1 MRKLMVFSAA
11 SAALLAGCASTGG
24 QSSLSSEQLAECLQ
38 PNRRVT
44 VEVSGVTVLPP
55 PKPPAKAKRPSPVQM
70 VAYVQG
76 DSAFEPGSATLKDG
90 GKKDLDKFVQ
100 TLGKKHVKVNAVVLS
115 GHVDKLEAAK
125 GLNNLDEER
134 AKAVKAY
141 LETHGVDKKAIFWEG
156 KDAREPMAVTKFCS

>member
-1 MRKLMVFSAA
+1 MRKLMIFSAA
-11 SAALLAGCASTGG
+11 SAVLLAGCASTGG
-24 QSSLSSEQLAECLQ
+24 QSSEQLAECLQ

-44 VEVSGVTVLPP
+44 VEVSGVTVVP
-55 PKPPAKAKRPSPVQM
+55 PKPGAKAKRPPPVT
-70 VAYVQG
+70 VTAYVQG
-76 DSAFEPGSATLKDG
+76 NSAFDPGSATLKDG

-115 GHVDKLEAAK
+115 GHVDKLEAEK
-125 GLNNLDEER
+125 GMNNLDEER